1 MNVVIIVFK
10 LHSESIGTVISS
22 LHLPTSRLNCR
33 RLTSETTNCLKAQ
46 EQALQ
51 TKIRYK

>member
-22 LHLPTSRLNCR
+22 LHLTTSRLN
-33 RLTSETTNCLKAQ
+33 SKFSNQHKA
-46 EQALQ
+46 
-51 TKIRYK
+51 